1 MNEKTADY
9 AAGNLLSAL
18 FPFCLYAGIRNNE
31 CPLLH
36 HRRRT
41 GSAQAAAVAMNST
54 IDLTEKLSELKPGNT
69 KTITFAVN
77 NYKEAG
83 KISEVS
89 QDYSITVTTT
99 GNLPLQYELSLE
111 DETQKDSV
119 ITGNYVKWE
128 TPSQESF
135 STIWNGG
142 YLPHSVEEEHTY
154 VLAVTWPGDEN
165 QDSYADEIDLITL
178 TVDAKQAGAKP
189 D

>member
-1 MNEKTADY
+1 MKKQLTMRRVICYLLYFLFVCMLVFGITNARYYITG
-9 AAGNLLSAL
+9 AG
-18 FPFCLYAGIRNNE
+18 
-31 CPLLH
+31 
-36 HRRRT
+36 T

-111 DETQKDSV
+111 DETQKGSV